1 MIRPADTDACLDV
14 HSYLVA
20 FCALAFELYP
30 GENWATVEPKLER
43 SWERY
48 MGDSL
53 CPWKEVRDSAH
64 LRWRARS
71 PAMA

>member
-1 MIRPADTDACLDV
+1 MIRPSDTGAGLDV

-30 GENWATVEPKLER
+30 GESWTTVESKLER

-48 MGDSL
+48 MGDGL
-53 CPWKEVRDSAH
+53 CHWEDVRDAAH
-64 LRWRARS
+64 SRWVTRAT
-71 PAMA
+71 AAA